1 MRKQNP
7 QIHALKNE
15 KGCGDA
21 GDWTPD
27 LSHAKRTLYHW
38 ATTPTDGYF
47 CLQKEKINT
56 YVSFWK
62 LLSSPKMHFIK
73 LSSVIKLTCSN
84 ISIELC
90 PCSLI
95 IRFHLAWKISV
106 FCVVIYEVHATSWR
120 HLHTWRWRSCWRCPG
135 KVWGCRSGRRAWGGV
150 GCVPTCA
157 PHSQVVRHLCKR
169 GTCNSR
175 MTS

>member
-1 MRKQNP
+1 MRGIEPRTFHMQSERSTTELQP
-7 QIHALKNE
+7 QLTN
-15 KGCGDA
+15 
-21 GDWTPD
+21 
-27 LSHAKRTLYHW
+27 
-38 ATTPTDGYF
+38 AT

-120 HLHTWRWRSCWRCPG
+120 HLHTWRWRSCWRCLG
-135 KVWGCRSGRRAWGGV
+135 KVSRCRSEKTEWGGD
-150 GCVPTCA
+150 GCA
-157 PHSQVVRHLCKR
+157 PTYALRLPAVHHLLKNNQVIRKCWYTDMQVYTKLLYKK
-169 GTCNSR
+169 
-175 MTS
+175 